1 MSLLLLLFKFFCL
14 VSSSSS
20 FLFFFFFFF
29 LSDDHIIIIMDAIL
43 KAVEINDTNAWS
55 TVSSEKAFLSF
66 LNAAN
71 VHDAS
76 AFFSNTTTND
86 NVGARRLP
94 NSLPMSCLPT
104 GAMTLS
110 VDLDVDDAV
119 LEALRRDGDDGDDG
133 DEESAVARLNAHAK
147 GGNIDSLR
155 LLILICLRTKA
166 TAEEKLSLMFKQMER
181 NRGFGVTLEQ
191 VHEWIEDCETVI
203 GTAMKS
209 FVRKEREDALAEENT
224 VNEAPSSPNN
234 EIERSASMIRR
245 KKMSL
250 SLGELKK
257 KEENTMHSLRW
268 MRGKMEVRFKK
279 YFQTHGVAMHF
290 QAFTETVSEI
300 LEMWSTEAMDSVEM
314 AFKETRTYDSFSERI
329 DRAEVLGGNEGISST
344 RRASHGEHRRQ
355 NSGNSTS
362 SIGTNVH
369 GHLHPRRRS
378 SFSINKNQN
387 QSGGILETVARTM
400 KKVESAG
407 INHER
412 ALSDDRLSN
421 LSNPSLPRSPT
432 LSRQNSEMIS
442 TQSISPTHSKENL
455 FSSVDTGGGGGSMG
469 VNPNTIVSYL
479 PQQYRHVIGGAFD
492 VLGMGGKSQG
502 HTFAPG
508 DINALGQENDD
519 YLYEENFAG
528 DDADSAHMTEA
539 QKRRRDLKSELL
551 ESEQEF
557 IDVEKQQE
565 GFSEDTSWKRLVAFF
580 REVTIRLFLYNVVKM
595 LLIIALLAGDAAL
608 CMFVVNN
615 FGVVSGLGVV
625 VTINL
630 GFAGIFTYSMLKFQR
645 REKGLRNM
653 EFGQTWVRQTD
664 HILHGNNS
672 VVNNA
677 LKAAETAHKVENM
690 KLAGG
695 GTTTT
700 ANDKSGK
707 PQSPASGEKKD
718 KASDRFR
725 SAREHF

>member
-1 MSLLLLLFKFFCL
+1 
-14 VSSSSS
+14 
-20 FLFFFFFFF
+20 
-29 LSDDHIIIIMDAIL
+29 MDAIL
-43 KAVEINDTNAWS
+43 KAVEINGTNAWS
-55 TVSSEKAFLSF
+55 MVSSEKAFLSF

-76 AFFSNTTTND
+76 AFFSNTTTTTND
-86 NVGARRLP
+86 VVVGAKRLP

-119 LEALRRDGDDGDDG
+119 LEALRRDDDDDDDDDG
-133 DEESAVARLNAHAK
+133 ESAVARLNAHAK

-191 VHEWIEDCETVI
+191 VHEWTEDCETVI
-203 GTAMKS
+203 GAAMKS
-209 FVRKEREDALAEENT
+209 FMRKEREDALAEENT
-224 VNEAPSSPNN
+224 ANEAPSSPNN

-250 SLGELKK
+250 SLSELKK

-268 MRGKMEVRFKK
+268 MRGKMEARFKK

-314 AFKETRTYDSFSERI
+314 AFKETKTYDSFSERI

-344 RRASHGEHRRQ
+344 RRASRGEHRRQ

-378 SFSINKNQN
+378 SFTMNKNQN
-387 QSGGILETVARTM
+387 QSGGILETVARTI
-400 KKVESAG
+400 KKVESSG

-421 LSNPSLPRSPT
+421 FSNPSLLHSPT

-455 FSSVDTGGGGGSMG
+455 FSSVGTGVGVGGGGGGGGSMS

-492 VLGMGGKSQG
+492 VLGVGGKSQG

-508 DINALGQENDD
+508 DINALGQDNDD

-653 EFGQTWVRQTD
+653 EFGQNWVRQTD
-664 HILHGNNS
+664 HILHGNNA

-700 ANDKSGK
+700 ANDKSDK